1 MVHENSKSYFSCFRQ
16 DVDKMLAGFSH
27 TLGLLMS
34 KLRSSLEAGK
44 KQLRVWLEY
53 ACSVTEVLLYPSF
66 GAPIVFLMCFFRDSA
81 DAHFIQSCC
90 TNITRWYAGGLTL
103 VFCRCDGHLAEVYA
117 LSKIFVKASDVGFV
131 SSRIYVYGVIILC
144 TFTGLLIVLC
154 CISAQFP

>member
-1 MVHENSKSYFSCFRQ
+1 MERENLKSYLTGISHSVAS
-16 DVDKMLAGFSH
+16 DMAGSSH

-44 KQLRVWLEY
+44 KQPRVWIEY
-53 ACSVTEVLLYPSF
+53 VCSVAKMILYSSF
-66 GAPIVFLMCFFRDSA
+66 GAPLVFLMCFFRDSA

-90 TNITRWYAGGLTL
+90 MNITRWYAGGLTL